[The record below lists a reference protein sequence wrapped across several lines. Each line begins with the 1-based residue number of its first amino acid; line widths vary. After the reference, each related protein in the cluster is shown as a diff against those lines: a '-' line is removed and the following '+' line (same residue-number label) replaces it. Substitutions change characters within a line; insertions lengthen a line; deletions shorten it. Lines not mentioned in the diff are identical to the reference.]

1 MGVDEV
7 LDDQTFGFGTHTI
20 NVGPKGKDSATWRRQ
35 ATLAN
40 FKPLLKLYSALPDS
54 SDQKGMTNFY
64 RVNENAT
71 ILVFSRGSVQ
81 AVLYLSF

>member
-20 NVGPKGKDSATWRRQ
+20 NIGPKGKDSATWRRQ

-54 SDQKGMTNFY
+54 SDQKGITNFF
-64 RVNENAT
+64 RVLNK
-71 ILVFSRGSVQ
+71 IRLRRKLLVFSHS
-81 AVLYLSF
+81 LFSNY